1 MTFELSGPT
10 LTINNA
16 AARWDHVI
24 VLKRSREGVRMI
36 CSPPVE
42 VLQKCKKNKHVT
54 NEFQTNIKFA
64 LKFEKFL
71 FISELHLHT
80 TELLTQN

>member
-1 MTFELSGPT
+1 
-10 LTINNA
+10 
-16 AARWDHVI
+16 
-24 VLKRSREGVRMI
+24 MI